1 MRNLKKAKIRIRGK
15 WWKII
20 VGSCNGMGKAEGFC
34 VYDERTIYLKPGTDL
49 PSTLLHEVAHA
60 ALPDINEDAI
70 EELEA
75 AQMNALN
82 AMGLLIK

>member
-1 MRNLKKAKIRIRGK
+1 MKSAKQSKIRIRGR

-20 VGSCNGMGKAEGFC
+20 VGRCNGMGKAEGFC

-60 ALPDINEDAI
+60 ALPDINEDAV
-70 EELEA
+70 EELESA
-75 AQMNALN
+75 EMNALK
-82 AMGLLIK
+82 AMELLIK